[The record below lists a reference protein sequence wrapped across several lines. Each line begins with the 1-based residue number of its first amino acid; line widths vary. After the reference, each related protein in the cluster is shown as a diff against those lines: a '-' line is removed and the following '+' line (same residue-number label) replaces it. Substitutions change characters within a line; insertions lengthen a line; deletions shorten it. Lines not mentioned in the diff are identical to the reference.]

1 MTKMKETHTKD
12 HPSVAKVVELIGSSP
27 NSWEE
32 AAANAVEAASQTIRN
47 ITGIDVKRC
56 TAKLQD
62 NRIVEYRADVKVA
75 FIVERE

>member
-1 MTKMKETHTKD
+1 MKDTPNKT

-32 AAANAVEAASQTIRN
+32 ATANAIEAASRTIRN
-47 ITGIDVKRC
+47 ITGVDVKRC
-56 TAKLQD
+56 TAKVEN